1 MAASGCERSAVRAVR
16 ADAAGVCGKAGR
28 VPTRDHRPEHARH
41 LRAALR
47 ERHPEAAP
55 GRGGCALLRTVSQ
68 RTERM
73 RPHRTGRAQDSKLRC
88 STSCVRPSRRP
99 SGAVRRRISC
109 SSNSPIWP
117 NCALRRWQK
126 CLVAAGARST
136 GRWKSLAGA
145 SKGSRS
151 NPSRLATRGWNLQWS
166 DFVELGRTATP
177 ACCGMEE
184 VSEQVAQAS
193 GLGHFKLASR
203 RLALPYFT
211 LEASTGAGFVS
222 AGCARKPSRIR
233 SEVAMPLTSGRWLR
247 AKAKTYFGF
256 FSKL

>member
-1 MAASGCERSAVRAVR
+1 MRSAVETAFRSCPAEDFVLLKLTYL
-16 ADAAGVCGKAGR
+16 A
-28 VPTRDHRPEHARH
+28 E
-41 LRAALR
+41 LRAA
-47 ERHPEAAP
+47 EVAKMF
-55 GRGGCALLRTVSQ
+55 GCS
-68 RTERM
+68 
-73 RPHRTGRAQDSKLRC
+73 
-88 STSCVRPSRRP
+88 
-99 SGAVRRRISC
+99 
-109 SSNSPIWP
+109 
-117 NCALRRWQK
+117 
-126 CLVAAGARST
+126 RST
-136 GRWKSLAGA
+136 IDRQVEVAD
-145 SKGSRS
+145 
-151 NPSRLATRGWNLQWS
+151 RGIEWVALQSIKARDPWLELQWS

-211 LEASTGAGFVS
+211 LAASTGAGFVS